1 MLEEARPHRL
11 RGGVQDKTNLAG
23 AIRELIFGAED
34 GLVSILGLVTGVAAG
49 AASSAIVLLAGVAGA
64 LSGAISMAAGNYLGV
79 KSHIEVLQRRL
90 EEEEKSIREYPEHE
104 RAELVAYY
112 RERGLT
118 PEEIQ
123 TIVPAVERNRDFLME
138 EMAAHELG
146 VSPSEFRN
154 PAWKAF
160 WIFAAYIIAAV
171 FPVLPYAL
179 FPHDTALII
188 SITGTVLALF
198 AVGAAKTIYTGLNPV
213 KSGLEMLGIAAL
225 AGIAGY
231 LAGRLVAPS
240 GI

>member
-1 MLEEARPHRL
+1 MR
-11 RGGVQDKTNLAG
+11 DKTNLAG

-49 AASSAIVLLAGVAGA
+49 AASSAVVLLAGVAGA
-64 LSGAISMAAGNYLGV
+64 LAGAISMAAGNYLGV
-79 KSHIEVLQRRL
+79 KSHIEVLDRRL
-90 EEEEKSIREYPEHE
+90 QEEEKSIREHPEHE

-118 PEEIQ
+118 SEEIQ
-123 TIVPAVERNRDFLME
+123 TVVPAVERNRRFLME

-146 VSPSEFRN
+146 ICPSELRN
-154 PAWKAF
+154 PVWRAF
-160 WIFAAYIIAAV
+160 WIFVAYIIAAT
-171 FPVLPYAL
+171 FPVLPYVL
-179 FPHDTALII
+179 FSHDTALIV

-225 AGIAGY
+225 AGVVGY
-231 LAGRLVAPS
+231 LAGRFVAPS

>member
-1 MLEEARPHRL
+1 MEEARPHRL
-11 RGGVQDKTNLAG
+11 RGGAQDKTNLAG

-64 LSGAISMAAGNYLGV
+64 LSGAVSMAAGNYLGV

-90 EEEEKSIREYPEHE
+90 REEEESIREYPEHE

-118 PEEIQ
+118 TEELH
-123 TIVPAVERNRDFLME
+123 TVVPAVERNKGFLME

-146 VSPSEFRN
+146 ISPSELRN
-154 PAWKAF
+154 PVWKAF
-160 WIFAAYIIAAV
+160 WIFIAYIIAAA

-179 FPHDTALII
+179 FPHDTALIV

-198 AVGAAKTIYTGLNPV
+198 AVGAAKTVYTGRSAV
-213 KSGLEMLGIAAL
+213 RSGIEMLAIAAL
-225 AGIAGY
+225 AGVAGY

>member
-1 MLEEARPHRL
+1 MEEARPDRL
-11 RGGVQDKTNLAG
+11 RGGAQDRLNLAG

-49 AASSAIVLLAGVAGA
+49 AASSAVVLLAGAVGA
-64 LSGAISMAAGNYLGV
+64 LAGAISMAAGNYLGV

-90 EEEEKSIREYPEHE
+90 QEEEKSIREHPEHE

-112 RERGLT
+112 RERGFT
-118 PEEIQ
+118 TEELR
-123 TIVPAVERNRDFLME
+123 TIVPAIERNRGFLME

-146 VSPSEFRN
+146 ICLSELKN
-154 PAWKAF
+154 PIQRAF
-160 WIFAAYIIAAV
+160 WIFVAYIIAAA

-198 AVGAAKTIYTGLNPV
+198 AVGAAKTVYTGRSAV
-213 KSGLEMLGIAAL
+213 KSGLEMLAIAAL

-240 GI
+240 GV